1 MEWPQ
6 IYERLL
12 GDRESS
18 EAWNALWQRV
28 MGWARRGLWQR
39 GWYAIEDV
47 VEETCSA
54 ALMGIEKAQG
64 PGTFSGFVYG
74 HYLNARKRVLHGA
87 PTESLSDEHAARLPA
102 DPDDGNELP
111 DEGRDALQH
120 CLDTLA
126 ERERQAV
133 QLRYFDEASA
143 GDVAD
148 ALGVSAVNG
157 RQIVFRALAHLREC
171 MGRFRPD

>member
-12 GDRESS
+12 ADREDS

-54 ALMGIEKAQG
+54 TLLGLEKAQG
-64 PGTFSGFVYG
+64 GATFSGFVYG
-74 HYLNARKRVLHGA
+74 HYLNARRRTLSA
-87 PTESLSDEHAARLPA
+87 PPTESLTDEAAARLSA
-102 DPDDGNELP
+102 EPDERDEVS
-111 DEGRDALQH
+111 DEGRDQLQH
-120 CLDTLA
+120 CLDVLA

-143 GDVAD
+143 AEVAD
-148 ALGVSAVNG
+148 KLGVSAVNG

-171 MGRFRPD
+171 MGRFGPD